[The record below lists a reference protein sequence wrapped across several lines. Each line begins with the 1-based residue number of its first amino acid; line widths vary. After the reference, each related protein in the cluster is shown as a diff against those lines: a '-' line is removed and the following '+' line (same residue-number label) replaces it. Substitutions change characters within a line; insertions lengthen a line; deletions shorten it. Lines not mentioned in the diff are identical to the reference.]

1 MQINSVSSYQN
12 TRIVHKQERGI
23 QKQQDIDAFNCVAPL
38 SQVMSWARYIWG
50 IDIIVPAVLSW
61 GKESAFEAK
70 EEIQ

>member
-12 TRIVHKQERGI
+12 SVIVHKQKKGI
-23 QKQQDIDAFNCVAPL
+23 QNQQAIRAFFCAAPL
-38 SQVMSWARYIWG
+38 SWARYVWG
-50 IDIIVPAVLSW
+50 IDIIVSAVLSW